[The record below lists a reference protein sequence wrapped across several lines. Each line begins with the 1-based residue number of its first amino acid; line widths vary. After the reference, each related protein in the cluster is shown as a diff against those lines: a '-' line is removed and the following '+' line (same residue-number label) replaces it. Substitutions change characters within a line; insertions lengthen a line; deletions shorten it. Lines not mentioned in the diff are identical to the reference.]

1 MENLDLSSV
10 DVGDMYAHIDF
21 RVGRTVKID
30 LAKSKLKGQ
39 PPLIQI
45 PLLPLIGYAYRS
57 QGGRFDK
64 LLNRVIGEEGVSMRD
79 FYVKEMPELSIE
91 GGFRSGP
98 MLSGG
103 FNWSIQ
109 RGEEGSVVKINTLLY
124 RGSYVTI
131 LLREVMKPSDPVA
144 SGF

>member
-1 MENLDLSSV
+1 
-10 DVGDMYAHIDF
+10 
-21 RVGRTVKID
+21 
-30 LAKSKLKGQ
+30 
-39 PPLIQI
+39 
-45 PLLPLIGYAYRS
+45 
-57 QGGRFDK
+57 
-64 LLNRVIGEEGVSMRD
+64 LNRVIGEEGISSRD
-79 FYVKEMPELSIE
+79 FYVKEMPELSVE
-91 GGFRSGP
+91 GGFRSAP

-131 LLREVMKPSDPVA
+131 LLREVMKPSNPVA